1 MPLPLQVDL
10 WPTDLESDVR
20 VTCDMGYLCANFGL
34 PRPLSSRFR
43 PDVCDRET
51 DVRCASSLNAPATEV
66 GYSNSSTS
74 PGFRKL
80 HAWRVKI
87 IKRKK
92 NKMCMLFCSE
102 KIHSANDIQQHQSL
116 THLTPFQRHR
126 LRFLLLHQQAELNNC
141 TRVTFY
147 AFYFKTGNSWLQ
159 YHVSMHNNISGVNKK
174 PMAVTT
180 RAKEAFKKLHECLT
194 MLTHIHTHTLI

>member
-1 MPLPLQVDL
+1 
-10 WPTDLESDVR
+10 
-20 VTCDMGYLCANFGL
+20 MGYLCANFGL

-66 GYSNSSTS
+66 GYSNGSSS

-80 HAWRVKI
+80 HAWHAKI

-92 NKMCMLFCSE
+92 NKMCMLFCNE

-116 THLTPFQRHR
+116 THLTAFQRHR

-147 AFYFKTGNSWLQ
+147 AFYFKTGNS
-159 YHVSMHNNISGVNKK
+159 
-174 PMAVTT
+174 
-180 RAKEAFKKLHECLT
+180 
-194 MLTHIHTHTLI
+194 